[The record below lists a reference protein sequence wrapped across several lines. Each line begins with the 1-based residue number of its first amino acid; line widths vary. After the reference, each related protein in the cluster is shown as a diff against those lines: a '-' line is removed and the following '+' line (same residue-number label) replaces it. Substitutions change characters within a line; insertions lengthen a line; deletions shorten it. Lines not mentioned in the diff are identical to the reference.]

1 VSALVLLLNL
11 VVWGGHTLLP
21 FRLAA
26 DSAAER
32 ERRLWALAALP
43 ALGLS
48 VVLTAVAVGL
58 DPEPAVAWSLH
69 DLAAGSRPALAVAVA
84 VAAVALADLLG
95 LLGWRGFEATAWRLW
110 GGVGALGLAAVTT
123 ASELVRIGWGPVGG
137 GAALAAAALLRAPLA
152 LAAAEIVA
160 GAPRWATPL
169 AGLGLP
175 AAVALWPA
183 PLRAALGADRLTIA
197 AAVLLLLAARWL
209 PARLRRLAGAA
220 GVLLAAIFLARAG
233 HLSQVLGTIERS
245 LAGAGG
251 P

>member
-11 VVWGGHTLLP
+11 VVWGGHALLP

-26 DSAAER
+26 GAAEA

-43 ALGLS
+43 AVGLS

-69 DLAAGSRPALAVAVA
+69 DLATGSRPALVVAVA
-84 VAAVALADLLG
+84 VAAVALADLIG
-95 LLGWRGFEATAWRLW
+95 WFSWRGFDATTWRLW
-110 GGVGALGLAAVTT
+110 GAVGGLGLAAVTS
-123 ASELVRIGWGPVGG
+123 ASELVRIGWGPVAG

-169 AGLGLP
+169 AGVALP
-175 AAVALWPA
+175 AAVALWPPA
-183 PLRAALGADRLTIA
+183 LRAALGADRLTLA
-197 AAVLLLLAARWL
+197 AAVLMLLAARWL
-209 PARLRRLAGAA
+209 PARLRRPAGAA

-233 HLSQVLGTIERS
+233 DLSQVLGTIERDS
-245 LAGAGG
+245 SGAGG